1 MCSMLS
7 DEQRKELKLALEREF
22 VAIRTKAMAAFDAEC
37 ICLCAELDK
46 LWRGRNMESL
56 GSDLRNFKKQVS
68 IDLDLHAVEIL
79 SALRRISEGTY
90 GRCVECAEDLR
101 YGDLRVN
108 PALQFCEKCRVEREV
123 VHRN

>member
-1 MCSMLS
+1 MLT
-7 DEQRKELKLALEREF
+7 DEQRKRLKRALEREF

-46 LWRGRNMESL
+46 LWRKQTVETL
-56 GSDLRNFKKQVS
+56 GSDLRNFTRHIT

-90 GRCVECAEDLR
+90 GRCVECGEDLR
-101 YGDLRVN
+101 YGDLRAN
-108 PALQFCEKCRVEREV
+108 PAARFCNRCRLEREV
-123 VHRN
+123 IHHN